1 MNEQASFNIQILDAL
16 LLDYATGA
24 LSLPLEVLVE
34 THLAMNEESAK
45 TMNMLMKLGGVLLE
59 DSDPVSLSEGA
70 LENVLKEIE
79 ADELRVHSHTHTK
92 PYDIDSGHNLLP
104 RPASDYIPPR
114 DSSSWRR
121 LGIGIFECEV
131 SFGDEQGRAKIYRI
145 APGTA
150 IPSHTHTGTEF
161 TLVLQ
166 GGFSDETGTYGPG
179 DISIQEAGCE
189 HKPVADNDGECVV
202 FTIHQ
207 GDIRLTGPIGRVLN
221 LLVN

>member
-1 MNEQASFNIQILDAL
+1 MNEQASFNMQVLDAL

-59 DSDPVSLSEGA
+59 DTDPVSLSEGA
-70 LENVLKEIE
+70 LENVLKGIE
-79 ADELRVHSHTHTK
+79 QDEGKQPDTSKRK
-92 PYDIDSGHNLLP
+92 IDTNCALLP
-104 RPASDYIPPR
+104 RPISDYLPDRNDP
-114 DSSSWRR
+114 SWRR
-121 LGIGIFECEV
+121 IGIGLFECDV
-131 SFGDEQGRAKIYRI
+131 IFDNDQGRGKFYRI
-145 APGTA
+145 SPGTS
-150 IPSHTHTGTEF
+150 IPSHTHTGTEV

-166 GGFSDETGTYGPG
+166 GGFTDETGNYGAG
-179 DISIQEAGCE
+179 DIAVQEEGGE

-202 FTIHQ
+202 FAVNQ

>member
-1 MNEQASFNIQILDAL
+1 MNEQASFNIQVLDAL

-34 THLAMNEESAK
+34 THLAMNEDSAK

-70 LENVLKEIE
+70 LENVLKAIE
-79 ADELRVHSHTHTK
+79 DDEENPALDTRR
-92 PYDIDSGHNLLP
+92 IDTSDGFLP
-104 RPASDYIPPR
+104 RPIADYIP
-114 DSSSWRR
+114 DAGHSSWKRV
-121 LGIGIFECEV
+121 GIGLFECDV
-131 SFGDEQGRAKIYRI
+131 VFGGDQGRAKFYRI

-150 IPSHTHTGTEF
+150 VPSHTHTGTEV
-161 TLVLQ
+161 TLVLE
-166 GGFSDETGTYGPG
+166 GGFTDETGSYGPG
-179 DISIQEAGCE
+179 DIAVQEEGCE
-189 HKPVADNDGECVV
+189 HKPVADNDGECLV
-202 FTIHQ
+202 FAINQ